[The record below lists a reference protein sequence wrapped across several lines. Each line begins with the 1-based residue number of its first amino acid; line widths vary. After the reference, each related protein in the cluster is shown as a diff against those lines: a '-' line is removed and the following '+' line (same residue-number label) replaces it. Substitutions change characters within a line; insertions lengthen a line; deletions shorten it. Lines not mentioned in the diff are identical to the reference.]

1 MLSSNNSTRPL
12 SSHRSCVWLL
22 PYLFPSQ
29 IPVSQGLRDAPNIH
43 TALWSCILMCLLT
56 PVMIFQNIWATNCY
70 HALLVFTVIPI
81 LKQTQPFLMILYLL
95 ADSLACVYLNSC
107 WAFFQYIYIYI
118 YIQHFWNAEQ
128 LSADFIYF
136 RNVLHPFLWAP
147 HGPNPPLQSSLQ
159 ILDVQ
164 HGFPC
169 LHPTRNPAHAAQ
181 AWS

>member
-43 TALWSCILMCLLT
+43 NALWSWILMCLLT

-107 WAFFQYIYIYI
+107 WAFFQYIYIHI
-118 YIQHFWNAEQ
+118 YSTLLKRRTTICRFHILQKRFASIFMGTTWPKPSPSVLPADPWCAAW
-128 LSADFIYF
+128 LSM
-136 RNVLHPFLWAP
+136 LAP
-147 HGPNPPLQSSLQ
+147 S
-159 ILDVQ
+159 
-164 HGFPC
+164 
-169 LHPTRNPAHAAQ
+169 T
-181 AWS
+181 